1 MEFNH
6 LVYLSHMQ
14 SRNTYY
20 QIVVPI
26 LGFFLGCYF
35 VISSAFAYEH
45 TETPI
50 FSANYAQSAP
60 ILNPVANLVINPYHL
75 NREFNEDDG
84 FTISQLLNHIERL
97 HSGRQFN
104 TVSSS
109 FGLQNSNF
117 GIAILSIDTPTFVTP
132 LVSIG
137 GSGNSFRYPISTPRY
152 ADLAR
157 LFEPHQ
163 KISFRNNSLDDVYE
177 VKIRFRLWDLRE
189 RNQITPFQE
198 YRIDKTG
205 GVSAFSNGIQEVTF
219 KVSQYDKRTKPYWS
233 TKSKVI
239 QNYSVQGR
247 TILLNIDDLLRDPY
261 GELKLKDKDNDPL
274 GLLIHS
280 ANNSDVT
287 IYYRYHDQLTWNELQ
302 ENSSV
307 YLPLAGQLYIS
318 NSSTD
323 FHGMKFS
330 FPITGWDGDSRYQ
343 KYSKTDDQ
351 KAIDIIFN
359 HELIVQ

>member
-1 MEFNH
+1 
-6 LVYLSHMQ
+6 MQ

-45 TETPI
+45 TETPV
-50 FSANYAQSAP
+50 FSASYAQSAP
-60 ILNPVANLVINPYHL
+60 ILNPVANLIINPYHL
-75 NREFNEDDG
+75 NRSFNEDDG
-84 FTISQLLNHIERL
+84 FSISQLLNHIERMNN
-97 HSGRQFN
+97 GRQFN

-117 GIAILSIDTPTFVTP
+117 GIAILSIDAPANVTP

-137 GSGNSFRYPISTPRY
+137 GSGNSFRYPIDTPRY

-163 KISFRNNSLDDVYE
+163 KISFRNNGSNDFYE

-198 YRIDKTG
+198 YRIDQTG
-205 GVSAFSNGIQEVTF
+205 GVSAFSDGIQEVTF
-219 KVSQYDKRTKPYWS
+219 KVLPSDKRTQPFWS
-233 TKSKVI
+233 TATDVI
-239 QNYSVQGR
+239 QNYTVQGR
-247 TILLNIDDLLRDPY
+247 TILLKVEDILRDPY

-280 ANNSDVT
+280 TKFPDIT
-287 IYYRYHDQLTWNELQ
+287 FYYRYHNQLTWNELQ
-302 ENSSV
+302 ENTSV
-307 YLPLAGQLYIS
+307 YLPLRGELYIS
-318 NSSTD
+318 NSSTN
-323 FHGMKFS
+323 FNGMMMS
-330 FPITGWDGDSRYQ
+330 FLVTGWDGDSRYQ
-343 KYSKTDDQ
+343 GYSKTKDN
-351 KAIDIIFN
+351 KLINVIFN
-359 HELIVQ
+359 QEILTN